1 MILSIEKDH
10 MIPFGVHMVLIA
22 RFRFKGCGTAQ
33 GQNDAWADT
42 LTMNY
47 FESLNVNIIT
57 GLDVKG

>member
-1 MILSIEKDH
+1 